1 MSDSTAII
9 SGLPDKLKKLRQ
21 SWGLSQRQLG
31 NKLGVNVQLISKY
44 ERGVVCPPTNMV
56 VKIASVFEVS
66 LDYLLRDEANV
77 AINKIK
83 SRELLKHIEEIE
95 KLPKEDQQI
104 LTSLLDAF
112 IKKHK
117 FEQLARA

>member
-1 MSDSTAII
+1 MNNNKAII

-21 SWGLSQRQLG
+21 GRGLSQGQLG

-56 VKIASVFEVS
+56 VKIASVFDVS

-77 AINKIK
+77 AINKIR

-95 KLPKEDQQI
+95 QLPEEDQQV

-112 IKKHK
+112 IKKYK

>member
-1 MSDSTAII
+1 MNNSKAII

-21 SWGLSQRQLG
+21 GRGLSQGQLG

-56 VKIASVFEVS
+56 VKIASVFDVS

-83 SRELLKHIEEIE
+83 SRELLKHIEAIE
-95 KLPKEDQQI
+95 QLPEEDQKV
-104 LTSLLDAF
+104 LTILLDAF
-112 IKKHK
+112 IKKYK